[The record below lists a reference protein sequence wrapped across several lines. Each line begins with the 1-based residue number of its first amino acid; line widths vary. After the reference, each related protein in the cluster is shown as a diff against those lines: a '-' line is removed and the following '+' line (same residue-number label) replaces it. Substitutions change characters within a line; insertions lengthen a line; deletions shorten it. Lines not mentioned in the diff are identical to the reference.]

1 MIYIY
6 YIFDFLPFIASFV
19 IVFLPNTEGT
29 TRVIKYIGLSCTT
42 IIFISSLT
50 LWFFFNKLTNRF
62 QFIQNIDWV
71 SVGNSPLFY
80 ENAIDGISIFFILLT
95 TLLFPLCILSS
106 WYLVDKINCY
116 SLKFYIINFLILE
129 FFLINAFTTTNLL
142 LFYVFFESV
151 LIPMMF
157 IIGIWGPGD
166 RKIKANYYFIFYT
179 IAGSAL
185 LLFSIIAIAFDFG
198 SFSYINIFEPS
209 NVFILNKRL
218 QLFLWLFFFLS
229 FAVKVPMF
237 PFHIWLPEAHVEAP
251 TTGSVILAALLLKLG
266 GYGFIR
272 FLPLFPYAYSF
283 YSPLVFSLGMLS
295 VLFASMA
302 AIRQIDLK
310 KIIAYS
316 SIAHMNLSVIG
327 VFSLTYQGIQGSLF
341 LLISHGLVSSA
352 LFFLVGILY
361 DRYYTKLL
369 KYYGGLVMKM
379 PIFSLFFFFFSIANL
394 AFPCTS
400 NFISELL
407 VLIGISEK
415 NMSIMMLAAS
425 GMLFS
430 SIYSIWLFNRLI
442 FGTPKLV
449 YIKKHQDLTKREFFL
464 ILPLVILTIIF
475 GIVPD
480 IILETTYFSIKN
492 LVTYC

>member
-6 YIFDFLPFIASFV
+6 YIFNFLPFIASFV

-29 TRVIKYIGLSCTT
+29 TRVIKYIGLTCTT

-185 LLFSIIAIAFDFG
+185 LLFSIIAIAFDLDPNFVA
-198 SFSYINIFEPS
+198 FHHIIRLLM
-209 NVFILNKRL
+209 IL
-218 QLFLWLFFFLS
+218 FT
-229 FAVKVPMF
+229 VP
-237 PFHIWLPEAHVEAP
+237 I
-251 TTGSVILAALLLKLG
+251 ILKL
-266 GYGFIR
+266 
-272 FLPLFPYAYSF
+272 
-283 YSPLVFSLGMLS
+283 
-295 VLFASMA
+295 
-302 AIRQIDLK
+302 
-310 KIIAYS
+310 
-316 SIAHMNLSVIG
+316 
-327 VFSLTYQGIQGSLF
+327 
-341 LLISHGLVSSA
+341 
-352 LFFLVGILY
+352 
-361 DRYYTKLL
+361 
-369 KYYGGLVMKM
+369 
-379 PIFSLFFFFFSIANL
+379 
-394 AFPCTS
+394 
-400 NFISELL
+400 
-407 VLIGISEK
+407 
-415 NMSIMMLAAS
+415 
-425 GMLFS
+425 
-430 SIYSIWLFNRLI
+430 
-442 FGTPKLV
+442 
-449 YIKKHQDLTKREFFL
+449 IKKTNPEW
-464 ILPLVILTIIF
+464 
-475 GIVPD
+475 
-480 IILETTYFSIKN
+480 
-492 LVTYC
+492 